1 MSQFDTVI
9 GMDLGDKTAHLCVLD
24 SEGQVAEESVLRLTT
39 AVITSRF
46 SALPPTRVVMEVG
59 SNSRWIGA
67 HIAELGHEVLV
78 ADARQLKL
86 ISASNTK
93 SDRNDAELLARLGR
107 ADDLKL
113 LKPITH
119 RSEATHAALAVIRS
133 RKAAV
138 EARVK
143 LINSVRGQLKS
154 MGHRLP
160 GTATYRFHLLL
171 ELVPQRAR
179 PAMEPLMAAIAQLSA
194 SIDTFDQ
201 EIERIIREDFPQTE
215 LLRQVP
221 GVGSI
226 VGLTFLLTI
235 EDPSRFKSSRAVG
248 AYLGLVPR
256 RSQSGGVDPRL
267 SITKAGDVYLRK
279 LLNQSAHYVLGHFGP
294 DCELRRWGLKMA
306 GEDGGNRRKA
316 VTAVAR
322 KLSVLLLTLWK
333 TASVYD
339 PFHHGGAPQAQ
350 EHILEAEQAE
360 APSPQPSELGAGR
373 RSLAPPTAQPTT

>member
-1 MSQFDTVI
+1 MSQFATVI

-24 SEGQVAEESVLRLTT
+24 AEGEVLEEAVLRLSKAAINT
-39 AVITSRF
+39 RF
-46 SALPPTRVVMEVG
+46 GALPATRVVMEVG
-59 SNSRWIGA
+59 SNARWVGA

-93 SDRNDAELLARLGR
+93 SDRNDAEILARLGR

-113 LKPITH
+113 LKPVVH
-119 RSEATHAALAVIRS
+119 RSEATHTALAVVRS
-133 RKAAV
+133 RKVAV
-138 EARVK
+138 QARVQ

-160 GTATYRFHLLL
+160 GTATYRFHRLLDQ
-171 ELVPQRAR
+171 VPPRAR
-179 PAMEPLMAAIAQLSA
+179 PAIEPLMAAIAQLSLTIA
-194 SIDTFDQ
+194 TFDG
-201 EIERIIREDFPQTE
+201 EIERIGQEDFPETE

-221 GVGSI
+221 GVGPI
-226 VGLTFLLTI
+226 VALTFLLTI
-235 EDPSRFKSSRAVG
+235 EDPSRFESTRAVG

-306 GEDGGNRRKA
+306 GEDGINKRKA

-333 TASVYD
+333 TGSVYE
-339 PFHHGGAPQAQ
+339 PFHHGGRPEAQ
-350 EHILEAEQAE
+350 ERILEGERATT
-360 APSPQPSELGAGR
+360 SPFLPREDGTRAG
-373 RSLAPPTAQPTT
+373 SLAPSVGQAVG